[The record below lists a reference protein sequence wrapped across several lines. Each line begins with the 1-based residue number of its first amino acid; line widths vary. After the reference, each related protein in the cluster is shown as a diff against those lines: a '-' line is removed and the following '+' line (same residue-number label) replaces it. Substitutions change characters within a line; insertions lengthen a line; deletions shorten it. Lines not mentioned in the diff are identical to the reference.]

1 MAANERVKSRLF
13 HRSGC
18 EYIQEWMRMVSEYTK
33 EDANSFGEGARPLRG
48 LTTSGAGK
56 RGLMVNGW
64 TSQKRGPAV
73 KAFFGH
79 VMNNAAFRSIVE
91 HS

>member
-1 MAANERVKSRLF
+1 
-13 HRSGC
+13 
-18 EYIQEWMRMVSEYTK
+18 MVSEYTK

-48 LTTSGAGK
+48 LTPSGGREK

-73 KAFFGH
+73 KAFFGY
-79 VMNNAAFRSIVE
+79 VMNNAAVRSIVE